1 MNSKELNKYK
11 IHIKYKKYMRAQQCY
26 YSSETMATCIVVDAV
41 RYERFSKVICASSE
55 CMERF
60 GILTLRTVSLSRLS
74 TGCRAM
80 RFRAMTGKSRGG
92 GLTNGKWPFSV

>member
-1 MNSKELNKYK
+1 
-11 IHIKYKKYMRAQQCY
+11 MRAQQCY

-60 GILTLRTVSLSRLS
+60 GISHAENGVVVTSIHWASRNAFP
-74 TGCRAM
+74 RND
-80 RFRAMTGKSRGG
+80 GKE
-92 GLTNGKWPFSV
+92 